1 MERTQ
6 AGCPRRPRW
15 AARGAVAGISVL
27 ALLGIA
33 APAAADVSVTPTEA
47 AQGDGA
53 NLTFQVTNDSR
64 TASITAV
71 DVQLPAD
78 TPIAEVYPL
87 SVADW
92 APAMTNVKID
102 RPVESL
108 HGYQITEVTT
118 AVKWIAMPG
127 KDLPPGGK
135 TELHLSIG
143 PLPKTAKLTFGVVL
157 INSDGTQVRWTAQP
171 GTGAAP
177 GEHPAPV
184 LVLKAPAAGQS
195 AHATGHGGAT
205 PEAPGAEAAAEED
218 GSSAGTGGTSY
229 AGWSLAVL
237 LLIAAICVFGLM
249 LERRRTAGPKPEL
262 ERRATAGA
270 KPEPGRRATAG
281 PKREPGRRATAGPKA
296 EPKRRKTTSPKPDNA
311 SEGAE
316 KPDAGAPDPD
326 DAPKRAE
333 KPDATAP
340 DTEAATDKSL
350 VSVPRRPTP

>member
-102 RPVESL
+102 KPVESL

-157 INSDGTQVRWTAQP
+157 SNSDGTQVRWTAQP
-171 GTGAAP
+171 GTSAAP

-249 LERRRTAGPKPEL
+249 LERRRTAGAKPEL
-262 ERRATAGA
+262 ERRGTAGP
-270 KPEPGRRATAG
+270 KPEPGRRGTATAR
-281 PKREPGRRATAGPKA
+281 PKPESGRRGTTGLKPEPKA
-296 EPKRRKTTSPKPDNA
+296 EPKARRTASVKPDNA
-311 SEGAE
+311 SKG
-316 KPDAGAPDPD
+316 
-326 DAPKRAE
+326 AE

-340 DTEAATDKSL
+340 DPEAATNKTL